1 MYGNAEDAFAYFLF
15 HLDFFSCFSF
25 PVQCHLDFASVQ

>member
-15 HLDFFSCFSF
+15 HLDFFSF
-25 PVQCHLDFASVQ
+25 PAQCHLDFASVQ